1 MGAVRHALELSAD
14 VFRVLQIGSGV
25 YLARYI
31 VTHLNTAFISTRAAR
46 SVFSSCFR
54 ISRRGCA
61 AS

>member
-1 MGAVRHALELSAD
+1 

-25 YLARYI
+25 YLATFI
-31 VTHLNTAFISTRAAR
+31 VTHPNTAFVSMQAAR